1 MQRCLYAHFGRG
13 VPIFPVWIVKLVVLC
28 TAWWYFIIVFLLPF
42 FAVSVWTYL
51 CFVYRYIACLYFK
64 IMPLVEFY
72 PNRVSVLVVWPCNF
86 WSCWLDILGSLYVS
100 GKLLIY
106 PCPNLTLTH
115 LLLSRW
121 AVSQKRIIIWMLQIM
136 LPDCSCII
144 FSTNQMK
151 NWRSNF

>member
-28 TAWWYFIIVFLLPF
+28 TAWWYFIIVFLFPF

-51 CFVYRYIACLYFK
+51 CFVYRYTACLYFK

-106 PCPNLTLTH
+106 PCPKLTLTH

-151 NWRSNF
+151 NWSSNF